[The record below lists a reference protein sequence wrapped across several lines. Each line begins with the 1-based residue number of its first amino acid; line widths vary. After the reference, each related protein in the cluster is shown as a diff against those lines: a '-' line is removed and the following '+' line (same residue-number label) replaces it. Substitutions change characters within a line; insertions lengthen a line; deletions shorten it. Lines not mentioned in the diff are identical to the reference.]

1 MLLRPSRSGP
11 LTNNDKNLSPV
22 PDWRRIAETAA
33 KERNTKKLIRLV
45 RALCDRLE
53 ELHRTEPKS
62 P

>member
-1 MLLRPSRSGP
+1 MLLRPTPSSP
-11 LTNNDKNLSPV
+11 VTADKSARPV

-53 ELHRTEPKS
+53 ELEQTQSTS